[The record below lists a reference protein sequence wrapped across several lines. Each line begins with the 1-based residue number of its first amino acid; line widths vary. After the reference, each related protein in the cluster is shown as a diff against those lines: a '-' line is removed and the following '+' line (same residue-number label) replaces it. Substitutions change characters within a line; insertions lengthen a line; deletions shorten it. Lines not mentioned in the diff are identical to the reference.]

1 MKKCQTKDA
10 SLIHVPYLGKHL
22 ETLEPF
28 RALRP
33 EHMCLASLLASLQA
47 SLLSIEKLDI
57 TTCTPSI

>member
-1 MKKCQTKDA
+1 MEKCQTKDA
-10 SLIHVPYLGKHL
+10 SLIHVIYLGKHL

-33 EHMCLASLLASLQA
+33 EHTFLASLLASLQA
-47 SLLSIEKLDI
+47 SPLSVEKSDI